1 MESVTVKML
10 GIAPNEKME
19 EIMQEIALE
28 FDSLTL
34 DTHVGNLQE
43 GAEYARDALEQGYDV
58 ILSRGETAAMIKSF
72 CPVPVLE
79 IKYSFGDILHAV
91 KIAQTFDKPFAILG
105 FPSITDCAVRLRDM
119 LQIPL
124 DIYTVD
130 DAEEAADVVCSL
142 KSGSVQMI
150 ITGMCL
156 DHIVR
161 RCGLQ
166 YIPIISSKESI
177 RETVDTAF
185 ALCKSYAREKRRCR
199 FLDQVIRSSSGDVLV
214 YDSRQSLVYSS
225 TRFMSEKEAAA
236 LTRKDLTSLDNADLD
251 MVKRRGSTLIQ
262 SSKRILEL
270 DGQTHTAFYLKPCK
284 SSLPAAKNDISYYTR
299 SEAAEVFLKNVAG
312 IPDTAFTSSH
322 SLEQMAALPLP
333 VLITGEKGTG
343 KEQLAAF
350 IYTHGQ
356 WSAHPY
362 VMINFN
368 SLGEK
373 AWNFLTSHIDSPF
386 NSNHSTIFFY
396 GLEALSSQKLER
408 LTSMIR
414 DSSLCGRNR
423 VLLSCAVTPGKKLPD
438 GVVNLARLFSCITVS
453 LTPLRQRRGE
463 IPSLAALAVSS
474 LNMELGCQ
482 VIGPSPEAMERLT
495 AYPWPGNLTQL
506 GSVLAVLVSS
516 ADSAYIQEDQVVK
529 CLAAQDRTAP
539 LAMALPNTLDLRKP
553 LAEIEKDI
561 LGTVLAE
568 CGGNQSQAARRLGI
582 CRTTLW
588 RLLNKA

>member
-19 EIMQEIALE
+19 EIMREIALE
-28 FDSLTL
+28 FDGLTL

-43 GAEYARDALEQGYDV
+43 GAEFAREALDQGYDV

-72 CPVPVLE
+72 SPVPVLE
-79 IKYSFGDILHAV
+79 IKYSFSDIVHAV
-91 KIAQTFDKPFAILG
+91 KIAQTFGKPFAILG
-105 FPSITDCAVRLRDM
+105 FPSITDCAGRLRDL

-124 DIYTVD
+124 DICTVN
-130 DAEEAADVVCSL
+130 DADQAPDVVHSL
-142 KSGSVQMI
+142 KSRNVQMV

-156 DHIVR
+156 DHLVR

-185 ALCKSYAREKRRCR
+185 DLCMSYAREKRRGR
-199 FLDQVIRSSSGDVLV
+199 FLDQVIRSSSSDVLV

-225 TRFMSEKEAAA
+225 ARFLGEKEAAA

-270 DGQTHTAFYLKPCK
+270 EGDAHTAFYLKPSK

-299 SEAAEVFLKNVAG
+299 SEAAEVFLKNEVN

-343 KEQLAAF
+343 KEALAAF
-350 IYTHGQ
+350 IYTQSQ

-386 NSNHSTIFFY
+386 NSNHSTIYFC

-438 GVVNLARLFSCITVS
+438 GVENLARLFSCLTVS
-453 LTPLRQRRGE
+453 LLPLRQRRAE
-463 IPSLAALAVSS
+463 IPALAGLAVSS

-482 VIGPSPEAMERLT
+482 IIGPAPEAMERLA

-506 GSVLAVLVSS
+506 RSVLASLVAS
-516 ADSAYIQEDQVVK
+516 AQSAYIQEDQVIK
-529 CLAAQDRTAP
+529 CLTTEDRLSPQPVT
-539 LAMALPNTLDLRKP
+539 LPDTLDLRKP

-561 LGTVLAE
+561 LTAVLAE

-588 RLLNKA
+588 RLLGKS

>member
-1 MESVTVKML
+1 MESATVKML

-19 EIMQEIALE
+19 EIMSEIALE
-28 FDSLTL
+28 FDDLTM

-43 GAEYARDALEQGYDV
+43 GAEFARDALGQGYDV

-72 CPVPVLE
+72 SPVPVLE

-91 KIAQTFDKPFAILG
+91 KIAQTFGKPFAILG
-105 FPSITDCAVRLRDM
+105 FPSITDCAVQLRDM

-124 DIYTVD
+124 DIYTVTNAD
-130 DAEEAADVVCSL
+130 EAPDVVRSL
-142 KSGSVQMI
+142 KSGNIQMV

-156 DHIVR
+156 DHLVR

-177 RETVDTAF
+177 RETIDTAF
-185 ALCKSYAREKRRCR
+185 DLCKSYVEEKRRCR
-199 FLDQVIRSSSGDVLV
+199 FLDQVIRNSNSDVLV
-214 YDSRQSLVYSS
+214 FDSRQSLVYSS
-225 TRFMSEKEAAA
+225 ARFMSEKEAAA
-236 LTRKDLTSLDNADLD
+236 LTRKDLTSLDNANLD

-270 DGQTHTAFYLKPCK
+270 EDGVHTAFYLKPNK

-299 SEAAEVFLKNVAG
+299 SEAAEIFLKNTAE
-312 IPDTAFTSSH
+312 IPDTALASSH
-322 SLEQMAALPLP
+322 SPGQIASLPLP

-350 IYTHGQ
+350 IYTRSQ
-356 WSAHPY
+356 WSSHPY
-362 VMINFN
+362 VIINFN

-373 AWNFLTSHIDSPF
+373 AWNFLTGHIDSPL
-386 NSNHSTIFFY
+386 NANHSTIFFC
-396 GLEALSSQKLER
+396 GLETLSSQKLER

-414 DSSLCGRNR
+414 DSSLCSRNR
-423 VLLSCAVTPGKKLPD
+423 VLLSCNLIPGRKMPE
-438 GVVNLARLFSCITVS
+438 GVINLARLFSCITVS
-453 LTPLRQRRGE
+453 LLPLRQRREE
-463 IPSLAALAVSS
+463 IPDLIGLQISS

-482 VIGPSPEAMERLT
+482 VIGPSAGAMERLT
-495 AYPWPGNLTQL
+495 TYSWPGNLTQL
-506 GSVLAVLVSS
+506 RSVLASLVSS
-516 ADSAYIQEDQVVK
+516 ATSAYIQEEPVLK
-529 CLAAQDRTAP
+529 CLAAEDRTVP
-539 LAMALPNTLDLRKP
+539 LPARLPAALDLKKP

-561 LGTVLAE
+561 LTAVLAE

-588 RLLNKA
+588 RLLGKS